1 MDSILFVLLLLWFYE
16 ERFKNYGKL
25 NSFPLTTTPIALFL
39 LACLLSFFN
48 SNDVELSIYGFVEGI
63 KGFVF
68 YFYIANNIKDE
79 KDIKLVLISLQL
91 SIALIGAICILEAAL
106 ETNFNTAFESVTQ
119 DPYTTLFRS
128 AGLSTPT
135 LTAGYLAAIIP
146 LASINYFFIKNN
158 ILKISLLI
166 SVTMALFGLLLT
178 FTRAAWVSL
187 AVGSVPLV
195 FLLFRW
201 RILKLRQVGLLILV
215 IGTIAFFHHKN
226 ISLRFSEG
234 LDNLYARYSIMLVA
248 INMVKAN
255 PVLGVG
261 LNTYQEEMDEYM
273 PTSLPHHFMYVV
285 HNKYMYVWSET
296 GSIGFLCF
304 LWIWLVVFWSLYK
317 LSKSEIYLFYVT
329 TAGLFSAFIVMG
341 IHMLFESYA
350 SANRMYIFWLCIG
363 ILTGIR
369 KLHLDKIG
377 KTDQKYG

>member
-1 MDSILFVLLLLWFYE
+1 MQSEVRRSAPSLICSLFLGLFLGILIALVGDLRLRWLFAVLVVMCVLFVLAFLRRPRNLLLALLIMCLPIGYNYHLSYRPGHIGISDGFTIEIMDSILFVLLLLWFYE

-48 SNDVELSIYGFVEGI
+48 SNDVELSIYGFVESI

-273 PTSLPHHFMYVV
+273 PTSLPHHFM
-285 HNKYMYVWSET
+285 
-296 GSIGFLCF
+296 
-304 LWIWLVVFWSLYK
+304 
-317 LSKSEIYLFYVT
+317 
-329 TAGLFSAFIVMG
+329 
-341 IHMLFESYA
+341 
-350 SANRMYIFWLCIG
+350 
-363 ILTGIR
+363 
-369 KLHLDKIG
+369 
-377 KTDQKYG
+377 